1 MTIHFLASSSFNL
14 WAYKYSGISAVSA
27 AAAWWP
33 ANICNI
39 KQHLLLVSINS
50 RDTAHWKLASFAFHC
65 CDKHM
70 TKATWRRTELISPY
84 NLWSIKKGSQ
94 GLNSRQ
100 EHERQ
105 KLKRGHGGVMPFV
118 FMACSG
124 LLSYIAQDHLPRD
137 GTAHS
142 GWVLPYKP
150 LTSKILHRVAY

>member
-1 MTIHFLASSSFNL
+1 
-14 WAYKYSGISAVSA
+14 
-27 AAAWWP
+27 
-33 ANICNI
+33 
-39 KQHLLLVSINS
+39 
-50 RDTAHWKLASFAFHC
+50 
-65 CDKHM
+65 M

-84 NLWSIKKGSQ
+84 SLWSIKKGSQ

-100 EHERQ
+100 EYERQ
-105 KLKRGHGGVMPFV
+105 KLKRGHGGVMPSV

-150 LTSKILHRVAY
+150 LTDKILHRVAYWLICQFERHVVVWRRMAPTGSYTRTLVLQLVDHLGRIKKYSLGGKRVTGRGGLWCFKSHTISS